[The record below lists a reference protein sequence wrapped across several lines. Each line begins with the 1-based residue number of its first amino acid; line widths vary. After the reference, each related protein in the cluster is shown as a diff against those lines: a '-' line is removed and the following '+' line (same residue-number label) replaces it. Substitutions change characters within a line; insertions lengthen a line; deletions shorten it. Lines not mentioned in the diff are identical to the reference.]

1 MGAQDGF
8 LKHKRELP
16 KSTNPKERVRNYKEF
31 SGDFSD
37 EGKKDQAS
45 RCMDCG
51 IPFCHSGC
59 PLGNNIPDFND
70 AVYHNDWLKAFEI
83 LSDTNNFPEFTGR
96 ICPAPC
102 EASCVLGIDNSP
114 VTIEYIEKSIA
125 EKAYE
130 LNYIKPKTDIR
141 RTGKRIAIV
150 GSGPAGLAAAD
161 QLNKAGHQITV
172 FERDDHVG
180 GLLRYGIPDFKL
192 EKSVIERR
200 VKVMIEEGV
209 VFRTN
214 AHVGKD
220 ISIEDLKMNYDAQLL
235 CCGSTVPRNLK
246 IEGRHLKGIHFAMDF
261 LKQQN
266 KRVADID
273 VERREITS
281 KGKKVIVIGG
291 GDTGSDCIGTS
302 HRQGAE
308 SVTQIELM
316 PKPPSDRND
325 VNPWPEWPMV
335 MRTSSSQ
342 EEGGKRDW
350 ALMTKAFI
358 DDGQGN
364 VAGINVVEIEWNA
377 DMRGFSEVE
386 NTERIIPCDVVYLA
400 MGFIHP
406 EPGII
411 DQLTLDK
418 EENGVVSSSGYATS
432 VEGIYVAGDMRR
444 GQSLVVWAISEGREA
459 AREVDEYLMGV
470 SYLPSKEKS
479 FYNV

>member
-8 LKHKRELP
+8 LKHNRKLP
-16 KSTNPKERVRNYKEF
+16 KNSPAKQRVKHYEEF
-31 SGDFSD
+31 SGDFND
-37 EGKKDQAS
+37 KGKQEQAS

-59 PLGNNIPDFND
+59 PLGNNIPEFND
-70 AVYHNDWLKAFEI
+70 AVYKEDWFKAFEI
-83 LSDTNNFPEFTGR
+83 LSETNNFPEFTGR

-114 VTIEYIEKSIA
+114 VTIEYIEKSIS

-130 LNYIKPKTDIR
+130 LDYVKAQTNIV
-141 RTGKRIAIV
+141 RTGKRVAII

-161 QLNKAGHQITV
+161 QLNKAGHQVTV
-172 FERDDHVG
+172 FERDDQVG

-192 EKSVIERR
+192 AKSVIDRR
-200 VKVMIEEGV
+200 VQVMIEEGV

-214 AHVGKD
+214 AFVGKD
-220 ISIEDLKMNYDAQLL
+220 ISIEDLSMNYDAQVL

-246 IEGRHLKGIHFAMDF
+246 IEGRHLNGIHFAMDF

-266 KRVADID
+266 KRVSDIR
-273 VERREITS
+273 VEDNEIIVE
-281 KGKKVIVIGG
+281 GKKVIVIGG

-302 HRQGAE
+302 HRQEAE
-308 SVTQIELM
+308 SVLQIELL
-316 PKPPSDRND
+316 PKPPSSRNEI
-325 VNPWPEWPMV
+325 NPWPEWPMI

-350 ALMTKAFI
+350 AILTKSFV

-364 VAGINVVEIEWNA
+364 VVGIAVVDIEWNT
-377 DMRGFSEVE
+377 DMRGFAEIEGS
-386 NTERIIPCDVVYLA
+386 ERIIPCDSVFLA
-400 MGFIHP
+400 MGFVHP
-406 EPGII
+406 ESGLI
-411 DQLTLDK
+411 DLMKIDK
-418 EENGVVSSSGYATS
+418 EENGIVSSTGYSTS
-432 VEGIYVAGDMRR
+432 EEGVFVAGDMRR

-479 FYNV
+479 FYNI